1 MTSVVTAAT
10 DPVVSPVD
18 SPDVARQKVSAW
30 LDVMLA
36 RLRSDGSKDE
46 LELAWRDALYRA
58 GLATPGWAVELG
70 GLGLSEECVRAVN
83 AELLARQAP
92 IPYNLVTVHMV
103 GEVLMTL
110 GTAEQQQRLLP
121 PLASRQ
127 AVWCQLFSEVGAG
140 SDLASLACRAVRADD
155 SWVVNGQ
162 KVWSSFAA
170 DASRGLLLAR
180 TDPSLPK
187 QQGITAFA
195 LDMTTPGVLVRP
207 LRQLTGDSQFCEV
220 FLDDVVVPDGDRIG
234 ERNGGWAAAG
244 IMLAAER
251 NMLGGPGAS
260 PVARIGGID
269 VARLLELLPSAQPGV
284 RDELL
289 RFLVDERVISLLG
302 RLVQHR
308 PSHAALVKL
317 AQAEHNQRLQALATN
332 VVGPSA
338 IAHEPHDDVAAG
350 VAWGFLRSRANTI
363 GGGTS
368 EVMRNVIAER
378 LLGLPREPDPYQGKA
393 WNEIPRS

>member
-1 MTSVVTAAT
+1 MPSIA
-10 DPVVSPVD
+10 
-18 SPDVARQKVSAW
+18 
-30 LDVMLA
+30 
-36 RLRSDGSKDE
+36 
-46 LELAWRDALYRA
+46 
-58 GLATPGWAVELG
+58 PGWRRRVGRSSSAG
-70 GLGLSEECVRAVN
+70 SGSPRECVRAVN

-350 VAWGFLRSRANTI
+350 VAWGFLRSWANTI

>member
-1 MTSVVTAAT
+1 MT
-10 DPVVSPVD
+10 
-18 SPDVARQKVSAW
+18 
-30 LDVMLA
+30 LA
-36 RLRSDGSKDE
+36 HLRSDGSKDE

-70 GLGLSEECVRAVN
+70 GLGLSEDCVRAVN
-83 AELLARQAP
+83 TELLAREAP

-110 GTAEQQQRLLP
+110 GTEEQQQRLLP

-269 VARLLELLPSAQPGV
+269 VARLLELLPSAHPGV
-284 RDELL
+284 RD
-289 RFLVDERVISLLG
+289 DCCGS
-302 RLVQHR
+302 
-308 PSHAALVKL
+308 SW
-317 AQAEHNQRLQALATN
+317 T
-332 VVGPSA
+332 SA
-338 IAHEPHDDVAAG
+338 SSRCSAVTCSTVPAMPH
-350 VAWGFLRSRANTI
+350 W
-363 GGGTS
+363 
-368 EVMRNVIAER
+368 
-378 LLGLPREPDPYQGKA
+378 
-393 WNEIPRS
+393 